1 LIGTER
7 ASRHATSDNAYLG
20 EAHSIAGSSNFSL
33 FFRLPRRHQPGDY
46 NNLAPIW
53 RPDKRGPTR
62 EPDKTRAVDADVS
75 AGHSPPPRERIPA
88 LDEPK
93 SWVAGARPAAGATN
107 GKRSCRHSLDFC
119 PHPVWVSPR
128 TPDTYSGRRAFKGP
142 PGTATGGRARP
153 GQCHSGSGG
162 GRATGGRW

>member
-1 LIGTER
+1 MTTTI
-7 ASRHATSDNAYLG
+7 
-20 EAHSIAGSSNFSL
+20 
-33 FFRLPRRHQPGDY
+33 
-46 NNLAPIW
+46 LAPIW

-88 LDEPK
+88 LDGPK

-119 PHPVWVSPR
+119 PHPVRVSPR

-162 GRATGGRW
+162 RAGDRREEVTGRLIALVVEARRCGAATASGGAR